1 MVQTVQAELLLLLQV
16 PQVILELMEQVLILE
31 LQDLQVQPVLQVML
45 EQMVPVNYQ
54 VLQDLLVQMDQ
65 QV

>member
-1 MVQTVQAELLLLLQV
+1 
-16 PQVILELMEQVLILE
+16 MEQVLILE